1 MNATKRKAS
10 FRKERR
16 GERGQSTTEFA
27 LMLPVVFLGFFWI
40 FEANVIMMQMHQ
52 GAYASYA
59 AARSHIVERGAQYEQ
74 GIVDSIL
81 TGSIYRGGDFRGQ
94 SPRVRHHTKGFGLSQ
109 DGVIVEMD
117 NVQSMPYARLF
128 FEMAPVEP
136 KVPTH
141 LGPDEFNAMVNFPPY
156 GLAGTRKM
164 LTDNNIEDF

>member
-1 MNATKRKAS
+1 MNRTNPGRTKR
-10 FRKERR
+10 E

-27 LMLPVVFLGFFWI
+27 LMLPIILLGFFWI

-59 AARSHIVERGAQYEQ
+59 AARSHVVERGNNFEQ

-81 TGSIYRGGDFRGQ
+81 TGNIYQGGDFKGRP
-94 SPRVRHHTKGFGLSQ
+94 PRVDHDTKGLGFAA

-117 NVQSMPYARLF
+117 NVQSMPYGRVF
-128 FEMAPVEP
+128 FEIAPVEP

-141 LGPDEFNAMVNFPPY
+141 LGPDEFNVMVNFPPY

-164 LTDNNIEDF
+164 LTDNNLTDF